1 MGLHFLFRGKGLVLD
16 ARLLLS
22 AMHPPGVRF
31 GGWGW
36 CFGGWGLGF
45 RDEGLGFGVWDLV
58 FGVWGLSV
66 IFSMRRAGVLSRGRN
81 LAAQA
86 LYQEV
91 VLELL
96 TQS

>member
-1 MGLHFLFRGKGLVLD
+1 MGLQFVLRGKWLVLD

-22 AMHPPGVRF
+22 AMHPPG
-31 GGWGW
+31 GWGC
-36 CFGGWGLGF
+36 CFGDWGLGF
-45 RDEGLGFGVWDLV
+45 RDEGLGFGGWDLV
-58 FGVWGLSV
+58 FGVWGLSL
-66 IFSMRRAGVLSRGRN
+66 IFPMRRAGVLSRARN